1 MLEYGSRG
9 NSQRALVYTTVLKCK
24 SCKELWKHIMVEFT
38 LQSCNR
44 LSKHMNSLT
53 GLGVTSMHFL
63 LTVSTQNWTRTSWEL
78 RKWSLTK
85 EGLDLLNKFSLSALY
100 GLENIWRMVWKIWI
114 KILGCKEL
122 MWLSMYPLFRG
133 QTWQCLIERVCDIVT
148 WNRGSSVIFTSAQ
161 LILT

>member
-1 MLEYGSRG
+1 MDQGGIVSVPWFTQQFWNVKVVRNYG
-9 NSQRALVYTTVLKCK
+9 NT
-24 SCKELWKHIMVEFT
+24 LWWN
-38 LQSCNR
+38 L
-44 LSKHMNSLT
+44 LSKVAIGCQNTWTLWT
-53 GLGVTSMHFL
+53 PRVTSMHFL
-63 LTVSTQNWTRTSWEL
+63 LTVSNQNWTRTSWEL

-122 MWLSMYPLFRG
+122 MWLSMYPPFWG

-148 WNRGSSVIFTSAQ
+148 WNPGFSVIFISAQ

>member
-1 MLEYGSRG
+1 MDQGRIVSVPWFTQQFWKVKVVRNYG
-9 NSQRALVYTTVLKCK
+9 NTL
-24 SCKELWKHIMVEFT
+24 LWN
-38 LQSCNR
+38 L
-44 LSKHMNSLT
+44 LSKVAIGCQNTWILWT
-53 GLGVTSMHFL
+53 LGVTSMHFL
-63 LTVSTQNWTRTSWEL
+63 LTVSNQNWTRTSWEL

-148 WNRGSSVIFTSAQ
+148 WNRGSSVIFISAQ